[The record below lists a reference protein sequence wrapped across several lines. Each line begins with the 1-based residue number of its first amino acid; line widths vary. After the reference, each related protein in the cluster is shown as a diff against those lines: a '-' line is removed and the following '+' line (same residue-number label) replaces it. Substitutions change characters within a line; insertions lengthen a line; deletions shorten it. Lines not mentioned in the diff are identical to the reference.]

1 MALDLKAM
9 EGMAYTVE
17 DMAEILRLH
26 PDSVRRLIRDDRLRA
41 VHPPGSRSYIILG
54 EDVVRYIRG
63 EAPIDDGRGDRPKPR
78 KKKVKPREERILFDE
93 E

>member
-26 PDSVRRLIRDDRLRA
+26 PDSVRRLIRDNRLRA

-63 EAPIDDGRGDRPKPR
+63 EAPIDDGGRERERRR
-78 KKKVKPREERILFDE
+78 KKREPVREERILFE
-93 E
+93 SE